1 MENQKIR
8 VPRKPVAAFGDIMKA
23 CAVHDERFVGIGR
36 VIEMFKET
44 GAKFSRRKFYREME
58 TGEYKLARVVLS
70 GTTEKP
76 TVVRYRLSEILEI
89 LPITEEERITAR
101 AVMLSRLPVE
111 IPVYQAAE
119 VLDCSPSFIY
129 DITATEDQDK
139 RLANTGAEFGKK
151 IFKKDLYQY
160 VEDRTIE
167 AE

>member
-8 VPRKPVAAFGDIMKA
+8 VPKKPVATFSDVLKA
-23 CAVHDERFVGIGR
+23 SAEHDERFVGIGR

-44 GAKFSRRKFYREME
+44 GANFSKRKFYRGME

-76 TVVRYRLSEILEI
+76 TVVRYRLSEILEL

-101 AVMLSRLPVE
+101 TVMLGRLPVE
-111 IPVYQAAE
+111 ISVYQAAK
-119 VLDCSPSFIY
+119 VLDCSTTFIY
-129 DITATEDQDK
+129 DITATDNQDK
-139 RLANTGAEFGKK
+139 RLANTGTEYGKK